1 MVHAG
6 DGAGSAE
13 APAEPGN
20 PRLARAQSRIGSRL
34 RGKWH
39 LDACSHALASAIL
52 FGASSARA
60 ESPSKVE
67 CVVANEAG
75 QTLVQSGKRLEAE
88 RTLATCMA
96 PSCPI
101 PVRVDCAQ
109 RLREID
115 RVIASIAFELKDSAG
130 HGIREARVTIDGQPV
145 PDALGGKP
153 LRLDAGLHRFLF
165 EAEGL
170 SPTEE
175 TFTLREGEKN
185 RNETIVF
192 ASAPDTLPAAPPVGE
207 HRSKQSLSL
216 PSGTVATLAYIA
228 AGAGIAGLA
237 IGIGTGIAAT
247 SKHAKLE
254 QECPG
259 PEHACTSPP
268 AAQEDID
275 AFNTAR
281 DWSTAGYVFAV
292 AGLAGGVILW
302 LAAPKAATSNST
314 AGFRIGP
321 HTVGFSARF

>member
-13 APAEPGN
+13 AAAEPGN
-20 PRLARAQSRIGSRL
+20 PRLARTHSQIGSTL

-39 LDACSHALASAIL
+39 LDACSHALAGAIVL
-52 FGASSARA
+52 GASSVRA
-60 ESPSKVE
+60 ESPSKVD

-75 QTLVQSGKRLEAE
+75 QTMVQSGKRLAAE

-96 PSCPI
+96 PSCPL
-101 PVRVDCAQ
+101 PVREDCAQ

-115 RVIASIAFELKDSAG
+115 RAIASIAFDLKDSAG
-130 HGIREARVTIDGQPV
+130 HSIQDARVTIDGQPS
-145 PDALGGKP
+145 PYALGGKP
-153 LRLDAGLHRFLF
+153 LRLDAGQHRFLF

-175 TFTLREGEKN
+175 TITLREGEKN

-192 ASAPDTLPAAPPVGE
+192 ARPPDALPAAARVGE
-207 HRSKQSLSL
+207 HPSKQWLSP

-228 AGAGIAGLA
+228 AGAGVAGLA

-247 SKHAKLE
+247 SRHGTLE
-254 QECPG
+254 KECPD
-259 PEHACTSPP
+259 PDNCTSS
-268 AAQEDID
+268 AQRDIED
-275 AFNTAR
+275 FNTAR

-292 AGLAGGVILW
+292 AGLAGGLILW

-314 AGFRIGP
+314 TGFRIGP
-321 HTVGFSARF
+321 HTAGFSARF

>member
-1 MVHAG
+1 
-6 DGAGSAE
+6 
-13 APAEPGN
+13 
-20 PRLARAQSRIGSRL
+20 
-34 RGKWH
+34 
-39 LDACSHALASAIL
+39 
-52 FGASSARA
+52 
-60 ESPSKVE
+60 
-67 CVVANEAG
+67 
-75 QTLVQSGKRLEAE
+75 
-88 RTLATCMA
+88 MA

-115 RVIASIAFELKDSAG
+115 RAIPSIAFELKDYAG
-130 HGIREARVTIDGQPV
+130 NSIQEARVTIDGQPL
-145 PDALGGKP
+145 PGALGGKL
-153 LRLDAGLHRFLF
+153 LRLDAGQHRFLF

-175 TFTLREGEKN
+175 IFTLREGEKN
-185 RNETIVF
+185 RNETIVL
-192 ASAPDTLPAAPPVGE
+192 APPPDTLPGAAPVGE

-247 SKHAKLE
+247 SRHATLE
-254 QECPG
+254 QECPD
-259 PEHACTSPP
+259 PDKCTPS
-268 AAQEDID
+268 AQHDID

-302 LAAPKAATSNST
+302 LAAPKAATNDST

-321 HTVGFSARF
+321 HTAGFSARF

>member
-1 MVHAG
+1 
-6 DGAGSAE
+6 
-13 APAEPGN
+13 
-20 PRLARAQSRIGSRL
+20 
-34 RGKWH
+34 
-39 LDACSHALASAIL
+39 
-52 FGASSARA
+52 
-60 ESPSKVE
+60 
-67 CVVANEAG
+67 
-75 QTLVQSGKRLEAE
+75 
-88 RTLATCMA
+88 MA

-115 RVIASIAFELKDSAG
+115 RAIPSIAFELKDYAG
-130 HGIREARVTIDGQPV
+130 NSIQEARVTIDGQPL
-145 PDALGGKP
+145 PGALGGKL
-153 LRLDAGLHRFLF
+153 LRLDAGQHRFLF

-175 TFTLREGEKN
+175 IFTLREGEKN

-192 ASAPDTLPAAPPVGE
+192 ARPPDTLPAAAPVGE

-247 SKHAKLE
+247 SRHATLE

-259 PEHACTSPP
+259 PEHRCTSPP
-268 AAQEDID
+268 SAQKDID
-275 AFNTAR
+275 AFNMAR
-281 DWSTAGYVFAV
+281 DWSTAGYVFGV
-292 AGLAGGVILW
+292 AGLAGSVILW
-302 LAAPKAATSNST
+302 LASPKAATSNST